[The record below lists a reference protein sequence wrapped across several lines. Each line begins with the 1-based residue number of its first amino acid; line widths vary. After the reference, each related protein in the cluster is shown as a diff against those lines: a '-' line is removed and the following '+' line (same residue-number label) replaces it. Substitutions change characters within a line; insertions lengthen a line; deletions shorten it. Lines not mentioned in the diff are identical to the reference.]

1 MDLDSMKY
9 AELRCLAKELGLK
22 ANMKADKLLKAIKQ
36 HYQQEKKES
45 EEQRRDIDN
54 ALKNENEAQEKSE
67 DGQDSSCKEDV
78 SNTAGFV
85 NTRRG
90 KRNGT
95 KRKISDTATLTKGD
109 AEIPPNAAKGD
120 TEIGASSAPCSARGS
135 KKRKV
140 SSAKDTDKTA
150 EEPPKKLQTTNIKDE
165 APVAAEAEE
174 SLLMA
179 SQQNAGPKSLHSG
192 STQKLHP
199 SLLCSLHPQG
209 SSALKLEICKWIPFH
224 FVSILFNPLL

>member
-165 APVAAEAEE
+165 APVAAEAVVCTRLGKYNHSDTYQKPFPVFRVKIGIIAHDDLTGLNEM
-174 SLLMA
+174 LLLYIRDF
-179 SQQNAGPKSLHSG
+179 GFK
-192 STQKLHP
+192 
-199 SLLCSLHPQG
+199 
-209 SSALKLEICKWIPFH
+209 IC
-224 FVSILFNPLL
+224 

>member
-165 APVAAEAEE
+165 APVAAEAGSVTDTKGKKLEAELSTKGKHLMLIE
-174 SLLMA
+174 SPRNNRS
-179 SQQNAGPKSLHSG
+179 SQQ
-192 STQKLHP
+192 
-199 SLLCSLHPQG
+199 QG
-209 SSALKLEICKWIPFH
+209 KRSPER
-224 FVSILFNPLL
+224 

>member
-165 APVAAEAEE
+165 APVAAEADCI
-174 SLLMA
+174 LQHA
-179 SQQNAGPKSLHSG
+179 ARSG
-192 STQKLHP
+192 LPAHPTQHIFP
-199 SLLCSLHPQG
+199 AQG
-209 SSALKLEICKWIPFH
+209 TG
-224 FVSILFNPLL
+224 N